1 MNQKEK
7 DSLAEMCWE
16 KVKELGLTDTEAEQ
30 VVSNLK
36 EFFGFTDAQAELAEF
51 ILDKLDKDIKE
62 KDNESRSK

>member
-1 MNQKEK
+1 MKQKN
-7 DSLAEMCWE
+7 DSLASIAWK
-16 KVKELGLTDTEAEQ
+16 KVRELGLTDTEAEQ

>member
-1 MNQKEK
+1 MKKK
-7 DSLAEMCWE
+7 DAIVSICWE
-16 KVKELGLTDTEAEQ
+16 KVKELGLTVTEAEQ

-36 EFFGFTDAQAELAEF
+36 EFFGFTDAQAEFAEF